1 MQKSKTLTE
10 LKKDAVNNKSE
21 SIKELIELGNTY
33 WYRGCAV
40 DAPDEVI
47 ALRLETGITI
57 QLNEKDIIDVKKQ
70 DKMYM
75 VQVKEGTNFVAS
87 FQMTAQVG
95 SQKESCEC
103 DRHSTS
109 ENEGDSQTGTIP
121 SSMSKIFDDDLF
133 KRPGLGFRLCFNEP
147 YLTERCFIFRNNCGK
162 LERFCFPYWSSRQV
176 CRDV

>member
-1 MQKSKTLTE
+1 MQKSKSLSE
-10 LKKDAVNNKSE
+10 LKKDAINNKSE

-33 WYRGCAV
+33 WYRGCPV

-47 ALRLETGITI
+47 ALRLENGITI

-70 DKMYM
+70 DKLYM
-75 VQVKEGTNFVAS
+75 VQVKEGTNFMAS

-95 SQKESCEC
+95 SQKESCGC
-103 DRHSTS
+103 DSHSTS
-109 ENEGDSQTGTIP
+109 EKEGESQTGTIP

-133 KRPGLGFRLCFNEP
+133 QRPGLGVRLCWGVP
-147 YLTERCFIFRNNCGK
+147 YVTEKCYTYTNNCGK
-162 LERFCFPYWSSRQV
+162 LERYCIPYITTRQV